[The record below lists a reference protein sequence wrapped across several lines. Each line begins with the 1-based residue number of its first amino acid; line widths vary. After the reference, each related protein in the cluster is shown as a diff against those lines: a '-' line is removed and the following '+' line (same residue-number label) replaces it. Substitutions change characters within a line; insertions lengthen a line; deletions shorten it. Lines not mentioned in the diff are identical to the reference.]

1 MDHAP
6 RKKRPTQ
13 ADVARR
19 AEVSQALVSYV
30 LNDKHTVSVPEE
42 TRRRIM
48 DAIEELGYVANP
60 QARSLRTRKTDTI
73 AAIIPDITNPFYPAF
88 ARGIQNV
95 AEQRGYNLILS
106 NTDGDPEKERQ
117 QLINLGRGH
126 VDGAILAMWN
136 PPADVVRSLLQ
147 FGLTLAALSTYQGP
161 VLGIDSASSDNRAG
175 ARAAVAYLIGRGHRR
190 IAVIGGEHDT
200 PPHRDRV
207 AGYHDALNAAG
218 IMPDP
223 ALIHSSKFN
232 EEGGYRAMRDLLR
245 LDPLP
250 EALFAA
256 NDLMAIGAMT
266 AIHETG
272 LRIPDDIAVV
282 GFDDIPAA
290 RLVTPQLTT
299 VAQFADQLG
308 RQLAE
313 MLFTRLEGRAP
324 EEPQH
329 VIMPYELIIR
339 HSA

>member
-30 LNDKHTVSVPEE
+30 LNDKHTISVPEE
-42 TRRRIM
+42 TRRRILE
-48 DAIEELGYVANP
+48 AIDELGYVANT

-106 NTDGDPEKERQ
+106 NTDGDPEKERR
-117 QLINLGRGH
+117 QLLNLGRGH

-136 PPADVVRSLLQ
+136 PPVDVVQSLLQ
-147 FGLTLAALSTYQGP
+147 FGLTLAALSTYQGRE
-161 VLGIDSASSDNRAG
+161 LGIDSASIDNRAA
-175 ARAAVAYLIGRGHRR
+175 ARAAVTYLIGRGYRR
-190 IAVIGGEHDT
+190 IAVISGEHHT
-200 PPHRDRV
+200 PPHRDRL

-218 IMPDP
+218 LTPDP
-223 ALIHSSKFN
+223 ALIQNSRFN
-232 EEGGYRAMRDLLR
+232 EEGGYRAMRNLLL

-256 NDLMAIGAMT
+256 NDLMAIGAMA

-299 VAQFADQLG
+299 IAQFANPLG
-308 RQLAE
+308 GRLAE

-324 EEPQH
+324 EQPQYTL
-329 VIMPYELIIR
+329 MPYELIIR